1 MVQSVW
7 GMNPPRIALALTA
20 LAASLAIGC
29 SDRRAPLDE
38 QERPTP
44 EETAARAAE
53 AGRNADPERID
64 ELLHPVG
71 EPVDG
76 ENQAAMVAIAN
87 ARCGRA
93 ERCQEVGS
101 GKPFSDRDTCMTEVL
116 DDVRVDLSSAN
127 CPGGIVQKEL
137 DECLAAIEGEDCNG
151 LTARAEAIDRVIAC
165 RSSDMCK
172 AIN

>member
-1 MVQSVW
+1 
-7 GMNPPRIALALTA
+7 MNPTRISLA
-20 LAASLAIGC
+20 LAALAGSLAFGC
-29 SDRRAPLDE
+29 SDRRE
-38 QERPTP
+38 PTA

-53 AGRNADPERID
+53 AGRNADPERIQ

-101 GKPFSDRDTCMTEVL
+101 GRPFSDRDTCMTEVL

-127 CPGGIVQKEL
+127 CAGGIVQKEL

>member
-1 MVQSVW
+1 MT
-7 GMNPPRIALALTA
+7 PPRIARALLAVT
-20 LAASLAIGC
+20 ASLAVAAC
-29 SDRRAPLDE
+29 ADRRAE
-38 QERPTP
+38 PTA

-53 AGRNADPERID
+53 AGKNADPERIQ
-64 ELLHPVG
+64 ELLHPAG
-71 EPVDG
+71 EQVDQQ
-76 ENQAAMVAIAN
+76 NQAAMVSIAN

-116 DDVRVDLSSAN
+116 DDVRVDLSAAN

-137 DECLAAIEGEDCNG
+137 EECLAAIEAEDCDG
-151 LTARAEAIDRVIAC
+151 LTARAEAIGRVIAC